1 MTQRLHP
8 RSFRLLK
15 LSAPHDEFIAFGL
28 AAAVW
33 RGLCFALASLLV
45 LWREAPSL
53 PAAAAAFHA
62 LGVRSTLGGT
72 LLLAGSGLA
81 FPVAVALTTATN
93 VLVILAMTPFACAL
107 MSRATGVRLPLH
119 AWIAAVCGVA
129 SVGLVFATGVS
140 AGTSQAR
147 GCMLALTS
155 MVCFSAFVTLGSYK
169 GAVSCVPAMPLAG
182 ALIALL
188 ALGAL
193 GPKWRYATPAG
204 AADTVLLLLNGCIN
218 GCANVLMIIG
228 TQSCPASEVSLI
240 SLLETAL
247 SPVLVFLV
255 TLAIGSPEV
264 PDRRSVVA
272 GGLIVLTLVGHTA
285 FDMHLER
292 RRRRREAEAM
302 LLEMAPPSPST
313 EAAPAPATAWAE
325 AA

>member
-1 MTQRLHP
+1 MARGGGRALTQRLHP

-129 SVGLVFATGVS
+129 FDPTFGGEDFA
-140 AGTSQAR
+140 AA
-147 GCMLALTS
+147 
-155 MVCFSAFVTLGSYK
+155 K
-169 GAVSCVPAMPLAG
+169 PKPA
-182 ALIALL
+182 
-188 ALGAL
+188 
-193 GPKWRYATPAG
+193 
-204 AADTVLLLLNGCIN
+204 
-218 GCANVLMIIG
+218 
-228 TQSCPASEVSLI
+228 
-240 SLLETAL
+240 
-247 SPVLVFLV
+247 
-255 TLAIGSPEV
+255 
-264 PDRRSVVA
+264 
-272 GGLIVLTLVGHTA
+272 
-285 FDMHLER
+285 
-292 RRRRREAEAM
+292 
-302 LLEMAPPSPST
+302 
-313 EAAPAPATAWAE
+313 AAPAAQRSTE
-325 AA
+325 VK